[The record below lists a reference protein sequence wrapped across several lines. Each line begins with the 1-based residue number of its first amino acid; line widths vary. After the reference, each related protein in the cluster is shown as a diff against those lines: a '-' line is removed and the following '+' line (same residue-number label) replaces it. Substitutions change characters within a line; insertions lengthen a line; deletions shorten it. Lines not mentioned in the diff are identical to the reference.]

1 MPRIFTTAI
10 PDSECMGDSL
20 VTINTNYD
28 NLDNAVQALSSQ
40 TISITDTST
49 IDLTYNSNTRN
60 LTASVKLSSITP
72 EYLSN
77 TFTLS
82 ASQITNKPEAFKRF
96 RENLGDKCHSTHY
109 RSSFYLSND
118 NTLYAAGYSGGTHS
132 RFGMGENSTQTLYSG
147 WNALS
152 IPLLLGEKV
161 EKFWTAGQSNPSL
174 YILTNV
180 GNLYATGY
188 NGYGQLGLGDVNTR
202 RTWVKIS
209 LSNVVYFD
217 ACTAADDIVH
227 CFAINSSGEL
237 YAWGYNGYGGLGL
250 GNTTQQ
256 NSPQRVNVGAIAGK
270 TIKKAFAF
278 GDTNFSYAIDS
289 ADLVYSC
296 GYNGQGQLGQNNT
309 TNTNTF
315 QPILN
320 QATLPADYIIGNGG
334 SGVGLGATGSAFLIR
349 NNEIWSTGYNGYG
362 QLGLGNTTQRTSFA
376 KITGISAKQVT
387 LFRNAAANVA
397 VLQLDGTLRVW
408 GRNEDGCLGVGDST
422 QRNSPTTPTGNPTNV
437 IKIQGHGYNAPFLC
451 YLNSAGD
458 LYTTGYNGYGH
469 LGLGDSVARN
479 TFQKVIKNGNAK
491 FVDFDLFGSNT
502 GYALVAVDE
511 EGNLWSCGYNGQSMV
526 AIADTPNNYVEVLRK
541 TVLASHP

>member
-40 TISITDTST
+40 TISITDTDT
-49 IDLTYNSNTRN
+49 VDLTYDANTRN

-82 ASQITNKPEAFKRF
+82 ASQITNKPETFKRF
-96 RENLGDKCHSTHY
+96 RENLGDRCQSTHY

-118 NTLYAAGYSGGTHS
+118 NTLYGAGYSGGGNS
-132 RFGMGENSTQTLYSG
+132 RFGMGANSPQYLYSG
-147 WNALS
+147 WNAITIS
-152 IPLLLGEKV
+152 LLEGEYV
-161 EKFWTAGQSNPSL
+161 EKFWTSGQNAASL
-174 YILTNV
+174 YVLTNL

-188 NGYGQLGLGDVNTR
+188 NGYGQLGVGDTNTR
-202 RTWVKIS
+202 QTWVKIS
-209 LSNVVYFD
+209 LSNVVYFNTCSTMD
-217 ACTAADDIVH
+217 NAPH

-237 YAWGYNGYGGLGL
+237 YGWGYNAYGQLGN

-256 NSPQRVNVGAIAGK
+256 NSPVRINGGAIAGK
-270 TIKKAFAF
+270 TIKKVFPF
-278 GDTNFSYAIDS
+278 GDYGFSYVIDS
-289 ADLVYSC
+289 SDLVYSS

-309 TNTNTF
+309 TNSNTF

-320 QATLPADYIIGNGG
+320 QATLPADYILGIGGWTGG
-334 SGVGLGATGSAFLIR
+334 TPIATGSAYLVR
-349 NNEIWSTGYNGYG
+349 NNEVWATGYNGYG
-362 QLGLGNTTQRTSFA
+362 QLGLGNTVNRTSFN
-376 KITGISAKQVT
+376 KITGISVKQMTV
-387 LFRNAAANVA
+387 FRNHASCVA

-408 GRNEDGCLGVGDST
+408 GYNEDGSLGVGNNV
-422 QRNSPTTPTGNPTNV
+422 QRNSPTIPTGNPSNV
-437 IKIQGHGYNAPFLC
+437 VKVLGHAYDNPFLC
-451 YLNSAGD
+451 YLDSVGD
-458 LYTTGYNGYGH
+458 IYSTGYNGYGN

-479 TFQKVIKNGNAK
+479 TFQKVIKNANIK

-502 GYALVAVDE
+502 GYALVAVDQN
-511 EGNLWSCGYNGQSMV
+511 GDLWACGYNGQGMV
-526 AIADTPNNYVEVLRK
+526 PIVDAQNNYIEVLRK
-541 TVLASHP
+541 THLAS